1 MEKFLKKAY
10 FDIYSPSAFAGVQK
24 LRAAAIKA
32 GFKKVTTA
40 KIKDWLE
47 SQETYSLFKRSRR
60 KFKRN
65 TVPIVRIDY
74 TWEADLG
81 DMQKYSDEND
91 GFRFI
96 LLIIDTF
103 SRYVWT
109 RPLRTKTTKETAE
122 AFEDVLKEGR
132 SPDILRSDAGKEFTG
147 KAMEKLLD
155 EKNILHFIA
164 QNETKA
170 NFSERALLTLK
181 MILTKDIYERQNK
194 EWVSRLD
201 GVTTGYNNATHGS
214 TGLAPSDINAKNE
227 DEVRFQQFLI
237 REKKNR
243 KKSIKIKLDA
253 KLSEKKLKK
262 TIAKA
267 RRFVRKPFKFSEGAT
282 VRVSYLKDLFKRA
295 YDVNFSHE
303 LFRVARAYR
312 REGLPVYTL
321 RDWDN
326 DPVKGVFYEQE
337 MTRGVEPADGVYK
350 IEKILKT
357 RTVKGKKQAFVKF
370 LGWHNKFNSWI
381 DYSTIKNP
389 QKT

>member
-1 MEKFLKKAY
+1 M
-10 FDIYSPSAFAGVQK
+10 
-24 LRAAAIKA
+24 
-32 GFKKVTTA
+32 
-40 KIKDWLE
+40 
-47 SQETYSLFKRSRR
+47 
-60 KFKRN
+60 
-65 TVPIVRIDY
+65 RIDY

-96 LLIIDTF
+96 LLVIDTF
-103 SRYVWT
+103 SRYVLT
-109 RPLRTKTTKETAE
+109 KPLRTKTTKETAE
-122 AFEDVLKEGR
+122 AFESVLKRGR
-132 SPDILRSDAGKEFTG
+132 SPDILRTDGGKEFTG
-147 KAMEKLLD
+147 NAMAKLLD
-155 EKNILHFIA
+155 EENILHFIA

-201 GVTTGYNNATHGS
+201 AITAGYNNATHGS
-214 TGLAPSDINAKNE
+214 VGLAPSDVNAKNE
-227 DEVRFQQFLI
+227 DEVRYQQFLI

-253 KLSEKKLKK
+253 KSSEKSLKK

-267 RRFVRKPFKFSEGAT
+267 RHFAAKPFKFKEGDT

-295 YDVNFSHE
+295 YDVNYSHE

-312 REGLPVYTL
+312 REGLPVYAL

-337 MTRGVEPADGVYK
+337 LTRGVEPADGVYK

-370 LGWHNKFNSWI
+370 LGWHSKFNSWI

-389 QKT
+389 KKT